1 MLWWGWAGPAHQ
13 ESRSRPVRPAVMKT
27 LFSSGIGLGG
37 RPASPRWC
45 RKRQSERTCSS
56 GIGFSPQRGDG
67 PFRERRCLFG
77 EEKNTYRLAK
87 TKQPR
92 RNDTWMNSGHIKDRS
107 PVITRAFNMP
117 FCNAKHVR
125 THYTATIMHTPMK
138 AATPSRPEDA
148 RSSYDVARS
157 SYNRE
162 DRENLVRGICGP
174 KLGDKYINWTSL
186 QKWLV
191 RLGSRRT
198 ACNQPSCAA

>member
-1 MLWWGWAGPAHQ
+1 MVEWAGPAHR
-13 ESRSRPVRPAVMKT
+13 ESHGRGRCDRRLRKHCLVVVLGWAAALPAHGDVGSDRANGHAR
-27 LFSSGIGLGG
+27 LVLGSAHNAAMVHSENG
-37 RPASPRWC
+37 VVCSA
-45 RKRQSERTCSS
+45 RK
-56 GIGFSPQRGDG
+56 
-67 PFRERRCLFG
+67 
-77 EEKNTYRLAK
+77 KNTYRLAK

-138 AATPSRPEDA
+138 AATPSRPEVA

-157 SYNRE
+157 SYDRE

-174 KLGDKYINWTSL
+174 KLGDKYIN
-186 QKWLV
+186 
-191 RLGSRRT
+191 
-198 ACNQPSCAA
+198 